1 MPTCLSP
8 LLLVPWVHPL
18 LGHPVIPLSAHPI
31 LPLQSV
37 PLCLQLSISCV
48 FLSLSLSPSL
58 CLYLCLSVSLLLCL
72 GSLPLCISLVF
83 ASNLTISVS
92 LTPSYFLLT
101 LFTPATSFLLLP
113 PPLVPLFLPILLSSL
128 TPSLLLYLHIQ
139 LQAIVDKITNVSS

>member
-8 LLLVPWVHPL
+8 LLLVPWVYPL
-18 LGHPVIPLSAHPI
+18 LGHPVIPLSTHPI

-83 ASNLTISVS
+83 ASNLTIS
-92 LTPSYFLLT
+92 YFLPSNSLY
-101 LFTPATSFLLLP
+101 PHYLLP
-113 PPLVPLFLPILLSSL
+113 PSSSSSCLPLFLPILLSSL

-139 LQAIVDKITNVSS
+139 LQAIVDKVTNASS